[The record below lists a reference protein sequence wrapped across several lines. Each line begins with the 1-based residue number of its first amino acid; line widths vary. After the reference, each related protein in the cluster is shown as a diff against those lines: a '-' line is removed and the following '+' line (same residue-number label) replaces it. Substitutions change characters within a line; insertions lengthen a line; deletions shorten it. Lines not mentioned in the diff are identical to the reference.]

1 MSAAAGST
9 SAETE
14 MVTIPAARLAEL
26 EALAATAETL
36 RSKLAK
42 RNHSDPERL
51 KACKEANPELFAA
64 SSAASSKRFKE
75 KNRDAYN
82 ARRRELYRLKKGG
95 GGQGP
100 TVVAQGP
107 AAAATN

>member
-26 EALAATAETL
+26 EAAVDSL

-95 GGQGP
+95 SGQGP

-107 AAAATN
+107 AAAATH

>member
-26 EALAATAETL
+26 EAAVDSL

-42 RNHSDPERL
+42 RVHNDSERL
-51 KACKEANPELFAA
+51 KAYNTAHPDKARERSRQYREAHRE
-64 SSAASSKRFKE
+64 E
-75 KNRDAYN
+75 YN
-82 ARRRELYRLKKGG
+82 ARRRELRRLKKE
-95 GGQGP
+95 
-100 TVVAQGP
+100 
-107 AAAATN
+107 AAAAAETGHA